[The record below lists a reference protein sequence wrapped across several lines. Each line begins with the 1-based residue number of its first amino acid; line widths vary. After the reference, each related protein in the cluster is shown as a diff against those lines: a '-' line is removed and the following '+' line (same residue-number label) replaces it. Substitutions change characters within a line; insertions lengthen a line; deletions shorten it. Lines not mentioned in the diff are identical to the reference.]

1 MLTPVISYATSDL
14 DDSDTTGDGTE
25 ATGDTGE
32 ETSEP
37 MDEIS
42 GTAAYEALKQK
53 RQDESIVKEKQDEI
67 RGHKFVTENSKYE
80 LYLNEDAVSILIRCK
95 DNGAIV
101 ESVADP
107 DEITEQGYIADPW
120 KQFVDSGVSIQMLKK
135 IPQNRFGNAS
145 ELQDRLGAKESAT
158 KTYTT
163 LDDGFK
169 VNINYEVYKISFNLY
184 VHLTDTGITYEL
196 PADEI
201 VEGQDNEAL
210 NSDGEMEETQFYI
223 SNIYI
228 FPMLGST
235 MLDIRDGYMVVPDGN
250 GIIINLN
257 DKEQKYQNPYVS
269 RVYGGAEDDLGQDNT
284 KMNASLLVA
293 QGRTYNTAVDAEKL
307 SVPVY
312 GMVYRD
318 SQVGMLTVME
328 EGEESAVVYANPN
341 GATSMYWN
349 MIYTKYV
356 LRMTYGEKTDST
368 ANAQSNTVMQETRQT
383 GDIKTSIIITT
394 GDKASYGGLAVA
406 YRDRL
411 IEQGV
416 LSTDKDTS
424 YRIRLQFL
432 GMDKEDFLVFK
443 RSVVTTTVSQIDE
456 ILKDLKEEGVEDV
469 FVGYEGWQKGGA
481 YSLPIKSFKV
491 DGSIDGKGDL
501 VDLIQAVQNDG
512 NIFVLNDNALD
523 ANPDTG
529 SITFNTI
536 KKIDRSVY
544 SRTLYGNVY
553 NTMYAVRPDY
563 ADEYLDKVVSQ
574 MKDEGIKS
582 ILVSGIS
589 DQLYAHLVDDAI
601 INREE
606 VAAAYHETLA
616 DVSDDMYLALD
627 NPFAYLWDTMDAYL
641 NAPVSNSGFIYA
653 DDEIAFVTTVLKG
666 CVPMYSDYVN
676 FEADKTEYFL
686 KLVETGVY
694 PSFYLTHESPS
705 VLQNTNSDKIYS
717 SQYDYYKD
725 EIVSYY
731 KKLKELNDKIG
742 DALVADYYRKG
753 DVSVTVYDN
762 GVTVYVNFSEK
773 SAHVNGLIIPGNSYE
788 VK

>member
-14 DDSDTTGDGTE
+14 DDSDTTDDGTAVTE
-25 ATGDTGE
+25 DTVE
-32 ETSEP
+32 ETEP
-37 MDEIS
+37 IEDIS
-42 GTAAYEALKQK
+42 GTASYEALKAK
-53 RQDESIVKEKQDEI
+53 RQSESIVDEKQDEI
-67 RGHKFVTENSKYE
+67 NGHKFVTENSNYE
-80 LYLNEDAVSILIRCK
+80 LYLDEEAVSILIRCK
-95 DNGAIV
+95 ANGAII

-107 DEITEQGYIADPW
+107 DEITEQGYLSPSW
-120 KQFVDSGVSIQMLKK
+120 SQFIDSGVSIQMIKK
-135 IPQNRFGNAS
+135 ITQNRFGNAS
-145 ELQDRLGAKESAT
+145 EVQNMLGAKESAT

-169 VNINYEVYKISFNLY
+169 VNISFDVYKISFNLY

-228 FPMLGST
+228 FPLFGAT
-235 MLDIRDGYMVVPDGN
+235 MLDIRDGYMIVPDGN
-250 GIIINLN
+250 GIIINLD
-257 DKEQKYQNPYVS
+257 DKDQKYQNPYVS

-284 KMNASLLVA
+284 NMNASILTA
-293 QGRTYNTAVDAEKL
+293 KGRDYNTAVDAEKL

-328 EGEESAVVYANPN
+328 EGEESAFVYANPN
-341 GATSMYWN
+341 GATSMFWN
-349 MIYTKYV
+349 ILYTKYV

-383 GDIKTSIIITT
+383 GDIKTSIIIKT
-394 GDKASYGGLAVA
+394 GDNASYGGLAIA

-443 RSVVTTTVSQIDE
+443 RSVVTTTVAQVEE
-456 ILKDLKEEGVEDV
+456 ILADLKEEGVEDI
-469 FVGYEGWQKGGA
+469 FVAYDGWQKGGM
-481 YSLPIKSFKV
+481 YNLPIKSFKV
-491 DGSIDGKGDL
+491 DGSIDGKSDL
-501 VDLIQAVQNDG
+501 LDLIDAVQDDG
-512 NIFVLNDNALD
+512 NIFVLSDNALD
-523 ANPDTG
+523 ANPDTCN
-529 SITFNTI
+529 ITFNTI

-553 NTMYAVRPDY
+553 NTMYALKPSYTDQ
-563 ADEYLDKVVSQ
+563 YLDKVASQ
-574 MKDEGIKS
+574 MKSEGINS
-582 ILVSGIS
+582 ILVTGIS
-589 DQLYAHLVDDAI
+589 DQLFAHLEDDVI
-601 INREE
+601 YNREA

-616 DVSDDMYLALD
+616 DVSEDMYLALD
-627 NPFAYLWDTMDAYL
+627 APFAYLWDTMDAYL

-676 FEADKTEYFL
+676 FEADKTDYFL

-694 PSFYLTHESPS
+694 PSFYLTYESPS

-717 SQYDYYKD
+717 SQYDYYK
-725 EIVSYY
+725 EEVVSYY
-731 KKLKELNDKIG
+731 KELKEVNEAIG
-742 DALVADYYRKG
+742 DSLVADYYRKD
-753 DVSVTVYDN
+753 DVSVTVYEN

-773 SAHVNGLIIPGNSYE
+773 SAHVNGLIIPANSYQ
-788 VK
+788 VVQ